1 MYHFFAYLLLAC
13 FLCACN
19 NGAPQKSDGNAPAKV
34 VSKKVVGKFQ
44 HSNLHPD
51 LVDIQQL
58 HSQIQI
64 ELKYTGSDNFLGE
77 KLYTTITKAYLQ
89 KDVAVRLARVQ
100 DALQQA
106 HPGYKLLIYDA
117 LRPVTVQQ
125 KMWDALDSLSPAE
138 RAKFVS
144 NPKNLS
150 LHNMGAAIDLTIL
163 DLQGRVLDM
172 GAGFDDMRHIAYPI
186 YEDSFLRTGQLSS
199 MQLKNRKILRNAMQ
213 AEGFRQLPTEWW
225 HYNACSRPE
234 AKLKY
239 DVFYTESDIFTRP
252 NSISNKK

>member
-1 MYHFFAYLLLAC
+1 MYQVFAYLLFAC
-13 FLCACN
+13 FLSACHHT
-19 NGAPQKSDGNAPAKV
+19 APQKSARHASSIVRTKEEG
-34 VSKKVVGKFQ
+34 SKAQ
-44 HSNLHPD
+44 TSDLHPD
-51 LVDIQQL
+51 LVDIQQI

-77 KLYTTITKAYLQ
+77 KLYAQINKAYLQ
-89 KDVAVRLARVQ
+89 KDVALRLARVQ

-125 KMWDALDSLSPAE
+125 KMWDALDSLSPTA

-150 LHNMGAAIDLTIL
+150 LHNMGAALDLTIL
-163 DLQGRVLDM
+163 DAQGRVLDM
-172 GAGFDDMRHIAYPI
+172 GAGFDDIRHIAYPI
-186 YEDSFLRTGQLSS
+186 YEDSFLRTGQLSPL
-199 MQLKNRKILRNAMQ
+199 QVKNRKILRNAMQ

-239 DVFYTESDIFTRP
+239 TVFYTESDIFTKP
-252 NSISNKK
+252 NPTSNQK

>member
-1 MYHFFAYLLLAC
+1 MHHVLAYLVCAC
-13 FLCACN
+13 LFCACN
-19 NGAPQKSDGNAPAKV
+19 NGAPHKTAGHAPAKV
-34 VSKKVVGKFQ
+34 VSKKAGGKFQ
-44 HSNLHPD
+44 HTNLHPD

-77 KLYTTITKAYLQ
+77 KLYSQINRAYLQ

-117 LRPVTVQQ
+117 LRPVSVQQ
-125 KMWDALDSLSPAE
+125 KMWDALDSLSPTE

-150 LHNMGAAIDLTIL
+150 LHNLGAAIDLTIL
-163 DLQGRVLDM
+163 DVQGRVLDM
-172 GAGFDDMRHIAYPI
+172 GAGFDDIRRIAYPI
-186 YEDSFLRTGQLSS
+186 YEDSFLRTGQLTPL
-199 MQLKNRKILRNAMQ
+199 QVINRKILRNAMQ

-225 HYNACSRPE
+225 HYNACSRAE
-234 AKLKY
+234 AKIKY
-239 DVFYTESDIFTRP
+239 KVFYTENDIFTTP
-252 NSISNKK
+252 TSN